1 MIAADSGGETMNFVL
16 KWIAVLAV
24 MGIGLFFIVQGLGFD
39 VPIIE
44 YKGLKAHNVPV
55 GLVIFAGGI
64 VLAAVWKVET
74 STKTTIENKLGKIT
88 IEKVKKMFRGGFN

>member
-1 MIAADSGGETMNFVL
+1 MNFFL
-16 KWIAVLAV
+16 KWITVLAVLATGV
-24 MGIGLFFIVQGLGFD
+24 YLAVHGWGSDIPQ
-39 VPIIE
+39 IE
-44 YKGLKAHNVPV
+44 YKGFKIRQLPL
-55 GLVIFAGGI
+55 GLGIFAGGI